1 MVVNCNIV
9 DWELHKALVDNGRQ
23 VDIIFMYAFDSM
35 GINYNF
41 LQQAVNLLYEFVG
54 GLPCP

>member
-9 DWELHKALVDNGRQ
+9 DRELHKALVDNGRQ

-41 LQQAVNLLYEFVG
+41 LQQAVNLLYEFGG